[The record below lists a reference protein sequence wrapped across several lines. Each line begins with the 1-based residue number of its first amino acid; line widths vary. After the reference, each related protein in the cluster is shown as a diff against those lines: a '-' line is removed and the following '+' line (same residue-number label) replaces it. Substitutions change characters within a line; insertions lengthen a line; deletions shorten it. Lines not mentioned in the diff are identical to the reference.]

1 MADSL
6 PVSQEPVSQ
15 GPVSQEFSFKQML
28 PTLVFDVAMP
38 IVAFNVLTGYGVSK
52 LWALAAGGLF
62 PAINNLRSWAK
73 SRRLEPLGI
82 IVMDEHF

>member
-15 GPVSQEFSFKQML
+15 GPVSQEPAGGFSFKQML

-38 IVAFNVLTGYGVSK
+38 IVAFNVLTGYGVS
-52 LWALAAGGLF
+52 APGPSHAGS
-62 PAINNLRSWAK
+62 NRSA
-73 SRRLEPLGI
+73 SS
-82 IVMDEHF
+82 